1 MNKVLVTG
9 ASGFIGRHC
18 LPLLVAQGYEVH
30 ALCRHPLSIE
40 NLDVIWHQVDLFDRV
55 ALQASIAIIRP
66 SHLLHLAWYAV
77 PGKYWTG
84 LENFQWVQVSLDLVG
99 IFVECGGKRIIAAGS
114 CAEYDWSYGYCQA
127 NITPIAPQT
136 PYGTCKQAF
145 SLMLNSYARQTDVS
159 CVWGRIFW
167 LYGQYEDP
175 NRLVSS
181 VIKSLLGN
189 RLAQCSAGNQI
200 RDFLY
205 VRDVAD
211 ILVRLLGADLVGT
224 IDIGS
229 GIPISIR
236 NLVEYIANRLDRFD
250 LIQFGAIPNNSQ
262 EAPLVVAN
270 PTRLRTELNWYPQYD
285 LTSGITETI
294 NFWKQEVMSQ

>member
-1 MNKVLVTG
+1 MNKVLITG

-30 ALCRHPLSIE
+30 IISRYPGWIE
-40 NLDVIWHQVDLFDRV
+40 NLDVHWHQVDLFDR
-55 ALQASIAIIRP
+55 AAIQTVMTRVRP

-84 LENFQWVQVSLDLVG
+84 LENFQWVQVSLDLVRA
-99 IFVECGGKRIIAAGS
+99 FAEYGGKRIVSAGS
-114 CAEYDWSYGYCQA
+114 CAEYDWRYGYCQA

-145 SLMLNSYARQTDVS
+145 SLMLESFCQQTDIS
-159 CVWGRIFW
+159 CTWGRIFW
-167 LYGQYEDP
+167 LYGRYEDP

-181 VIKSLLGN
+181 VIRSLLSD
-189 RLAQCSAGNQI
+189 RIAQCSAGVQI

-211 ILVRLLGADLVGT
+211 ILVRLLSSKLVGA

-236 NLVEYIANRLDRFD
+236 SLVEYIADRLDRSS
-250 LIQFGAIPNNSQ
+250 LVEFGAIPPKSL
-262 EAPLVVAN
+262 EATLVVAN
-270 PTRLRTELNWYPQYD
+270 PERLRSELNWYPQYD
-285 LTSGITETI
+285 LAGGITETI
-294 NFWKQEVMSQ
+294 NFWKQEIAV

>member
-1 MNKVLVTG
+1 MNKVLITG

-18 LPLLVAQGYEVH
+18 LPLLLEQGYEVH
-30 ALCRHPLSIE
+30 ALSRYSLE
-40 NLDVIWHQVDLFDRV
+40 VKNLDVHWHQVDLFDRI
-55 ALQASIAIIRP
+55 ALRQSIAKIQP

-84 LENFQWVQVSLDLVG
+84 LENFQWVQVSLDLVKEF
-99 IFVECGGKRIIAAGS
+99 IDCGGQRIVSVGS
-114 CAEYDWSYGYCQA
+114 CAEYDWRYGYCQA
-127 NITPIAPQT
+127 NTTPVAPQT

-145 SLMLNSYARQTDVS
+145 SMMLESYGQQAEIS
-159 CVWGRIFW
+159 CIWGRIFW

-181 VIKSLLGN
+181 VIRSLLSEQI
-189 RLAQCSAGNQI
+189 AKCSAGVQI

-211 ILVRLLGADLVGT
+211 ILVRLLGSKLAGT

-229 GIPISIR
+229 GTPISIR
-236 NLVEYIANRLDRFD
+236 TLVEYIATRLDRSNLVEFE
-250 LIQFGAIPNNSQ
+250 AIPTKNL
-262 EAPLVVAN
+262 EAALVVAN
-270 PTRLRTELNWYPQYD
+270 PSRLRSELNWYPQYD
-285 LTSGITETI
+285 LASGIEETI
-294 NFWKQEVMSQ
+294 NFWKQEIFI

>member
-1 MNKVLVTG
+1 MNKVLITG

-30 ALCRHPLSIE
+30 AISRHPLQIE
-40 NLDVIWHQVDLFDRV
+40 DLDIHWHRVDLFDRIV
-55 ALQASIAIIRP
+55 LQKSIAEIQP

-77 PGKYWTG
+77 PGRYWTG
-84 LENFQWVQVSLDLVG
+84 LENFQWVQVSLDLVRA
-99 IFVECGGKRIIAAGS
+99 FAECGGKKIVAAGT
-114 CAEYDWSYGYCQA
+114 CAEYDWRYGYCQA
-127 NITPIAPQT
+127 NVTPIAAQS

-145 SLMLNSYARQTDVS
+145 SLMLESFCQQTDIS
-159 CVWGRIFW
+159 CTWGRIFW
-167 LYGQYEDP
+167 LYGRYEDP

-181 VIKSLLGN
+181 VIRSLLSD
-189 RLAQCSAGNQI
+189 RIAQCSAGVQI

-211 ILVRLLGADLVGT
+211 ILVKLLGSTLVGA

-229 GIPISIR
+229 GVPISIR
-236 NLVEYIANRLDRFD
+236 SLIEYIANRLDRPN
-250 LIQFGAIPNNSQ
+250 LIDFGAIPTKSQ

-270 PTRLRTELNWYPQYD
+270 PERLRSELNWYPQYD
-285 LTSGITETI
+285 LASGIAETV
-294 NFWKQEVMSQ
+294 NFWKQETVV